1 MGGSRAEQNPPYG
14 GGLPGWI
21 KPKSGVSRVGPP
33 RDGCCCMLLLSLY
46 ILLLE
51 QVGGPRPFSHVFLTL
66 LLKKLQKLKEND
78 DSQIRPL
85 CS

>member
-1 MGGSRAEQNPPYG
+1 
-14 GGLPGWI
+14 
-21 KPKSGVSRVGPP
+21 
-33 RDGCCCMLLLSLY
+33 MLLLSLY

-51 QVGGPRPFSHVFLTL
+51 QVGGPRPFSLVFLTL

-78 DSQIRPL
+78 DPQIRFF